1 MNSVVLIGRLARD
14 PELSYTSNS
23 QTPMCRFTLAVD
35 RPRRNGEDAGADF
48 LRVVVFG
55 RQAETCD
62 RYLSKGRQAAVHGRI
77 ETGSYKNREGVTVYT
92 TDIIADRVEF
102 LGGGQNS
109 QNSQGGGSWQ
119 GSNGGDNYGNAG
131 FSSNRGG
138 YGAPQDDFGGP
149 GNDFGGQ
156 SNDFGGSRNDFGG
169 GQSNDFGFGDLPDSF
184 QAAEDDIP
192 F

>member
-14 PELSYTSNS
+14 PELSYTPNT
-23 QTPMCRFTLAVD
+23 QTAVCKFTLAVD
-35 RPRRNGEDAGADF
+35 RPRRQGEDQGADF
-48 LRVVVFG
+48 LRITVFG
-55 RQAETCD
+55 KQAETCD

-102 LGGGQNS
+102 LGGGNGGQG
-109 QNSQGGGSWQ
+109 QGGR
-119 GSNGGDNYGNAG
+119 DPFA
-131 FSSNRGG
+131 NRETFTGRE
-138 YGAPQDDFGGP
+138 A
-149 GNDFGGQ
+149 
-156 SNDFGGSRNDFGG
+156 
-169 GQSNDFGFGDLPDSF
+169 GFGDAQNGGFSNAPQETVGGFDDLPNTF

>member
-14 PELSYTSNS
+14 PELSYTPST
-23 QTPMCRFTLAVD
+23 QTAVCHFTLAVD
-35 RPRRNGEDAGADF
+35 RPRRNGEERGADF
-48 LRVVVFG
+48 LRITVFG
-55 RQAETCD
+55 RQAENCD

-92 TDIIADRVEF
+92 TDIIADNVEF
-102 LGGGQNS
+102 LGNGQGGQN
-109 QNSQGGGSWQ
+109 QGGSYGN
-119 GSNGGDNYGNAG
+119 NGGYSNQGGSYG
-131 FSSNRGG
+131 GG
-138 YGAPQDDFGGP
+138 YGQGGNNGYNNAGGRG

-156 SNDFGGSRNDFGG
+156 DTGFGGQETGFGG
-169 GQSNDFGFGDLPDSF
+169 FDELPDTF

>member
-14 PELSYTSNS
+14 HELSYTPNT
-23 QTPMCRFTLAVD
+23 QTAVCKFTLAVD
-35 RPRRNGEDAGADF
+35 RPRRQGEDQGADF
-48 LRVVVFG
+48 LRITVFG

-102 LGGGQNS
+102 LGGGNGGGQGQGGSYQS
-109 QNSQGGGSWQ
+109 QSQGGF
-119 GSNGGDNYGNAG
+119 GGGRDSGFGDTRDTG
-131 FSSNRGG
+131 FSN
-138 YGAPQDDFGGP
+138 APQDTVGGF
-149 GNDFGGQ
+149 D
-156 SNDFGGSRNDFGG
+156 
-169 GQSNDFGFGDLPDSF
+169 DLPDTF